1 MYSVYFDNENVAN
14 SITYIGILLKM
25 RKIPCKKGTKI
36 RVEQNKTIIEY
47 VKGEGTKYEV

>member
-1 MYSVYFDNENVAN
+1 MC
-14 SITYIGILLKM
+14 
-25 RKIPCKKGTKI
+25 KIPCKKGTKV